1 MPARGRHVP
10 FNTGSVKALFNKYG
24 FSVWDPDF
32 EYHNRNE
39 KIKIHN
45 DIHNRSSWKSVN
57 WLLDRVK
64 RGRLVEVDPFLWN
77 IASAQGIIDVFPDP
91 DIGNQNYVKFAQV
104 IGMTGPDEFLGKD
117 RRRQNYHELIR
128 TKALLKKDELVGR
141 LNRNQRIFIERSTH
155 VEDRA
160 NLFAM
165 IYMLYI
171 LSARVFAR
179 ERIALAITDD
189 VTKEQSIFPIN
200 TNTIQMLK
208 NLVMFMLDPV
218 KHGINAMTES
228 EGSILFS
235 LKDWRTI
242 EIIRVPLGD

>member
-1 MPARGRHVP
+1 MPPRGRHVP
-10 FNTGSVKALFNKYG
+10 FNTESVKALFNKYG

-104 IGMTGPDEFLGKD
+104 IGMTGPDEFLARDDAGS
-117 RRRQNYHELIR
+117 NYHELIR
-128 TKALLKKDELVGR
+128 KKALLKKDELVGR
-141 LNRNQRIFIERSTH
+141 LNRNEEIFIERSANQANPIK
-155 VEDRA
+155 DRA

-165 IYMLYI
+165 IHMLHI

-200 TNTIQMLK
+200 TNTI
-208 NLVMFMLDPV
+208 
-218 KHGINAMTES
+218 
-228 EGSILFS
+228 
-235 LKDWRTI
+235 
-242 EIIRVPLGD
+242 